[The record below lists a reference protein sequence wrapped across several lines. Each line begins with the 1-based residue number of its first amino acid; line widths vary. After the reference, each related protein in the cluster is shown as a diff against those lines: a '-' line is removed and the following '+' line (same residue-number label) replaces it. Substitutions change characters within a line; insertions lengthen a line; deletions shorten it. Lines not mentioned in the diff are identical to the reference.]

1 MKARLMIQC
10 LAPNGE
16 RGTFLQGENN
26 GPLISPV
33 FPDLAEL
40 HPWMKANGWS
50 SEKPTL
56 NTLYVQT
63 ESQTHA

>member
-1 MKARLMIQC
+1 MKAKLMIQC
-10 LAPNGE
+10 LAPTGE

-33 FPDLAEL
+33 FPDLVAL

-50 SEKPTL
+50 AEKPAL
-56 NTLYVQT
+56 NTLYVKQD
-63 ESQTHA
+63 A